1 MVDWLVTGAN
11 GQLGRELQAHLKE
24 SQKEIVFLDKQAL
37 NICNQQSVL
46 SIMEKMKP
54 KVVINC
60 AGWTDVDKA
69 ESAIAQ
75 TFLTNAHG
83 AENISLAAKT
93 AGAKL
98 LHLSSDYVFDGKSG
112 KSMYEDSPRNPIS
125 IYGKSKAEGED
136 RIIQTYPQGSFIIR
150 TAWLYGA
157 YGSNFVKWLVRKG
170 QNNQASRI
178 IDDQFGQPTSTSDLA
193 SAIISIADNEIPPG
207 IYHATNSGEISWYEF
222 ARKIFEIADLSFQLL
237 EPVSQEVLGRAASRP
252 SHSVLSNEKLRDVGI
267 PILPTWQDSLNLAM
281 PEILKKIESELA
293 YEG

>member
-1 MVDWLVTGAN
+1 M
-11 GQLGRELQAHLKE
+11 
-24 SQKEIVFLDKQAL
+24 
-37 NICNQQSVL
+37 
-46 SIMEKMKP
+46 
-54 KVVINC
+54 
-60 AGWTDVDKA
+60 
-69 ESAIAQ
+69 
-75 TFLTNAHG
+75 
-83 AENISLAAKT
+83 
-93 AGAKL
+93 
-98 LHLSSDYVFDGKSG
+98 
-112 KSMYEDSPRNPIS
+112 
-125 IYGKSKAEGED
+125 
-136 RIIQTYPQGSFIIR
+136 
-150 TAWLYGA
+150 
-157 YGSNFVKWLVRKG
+157 VRKG